1 VKRRGLAGRSHEGGR
16 MSELTPRNALYRSAV
31 LAVAMQWS
39 LRFIGLISVF
49 ILAHLLE
56 PGDFGLVGL
65 AVAAMALVELLGAVG
80 LWQAL
85 LRIKEWD
92 REHLDTAWT
101 IQLIVFGAMGLLAL
115 GTAPLVARLYGQP
128 ALTAVLAVLS
138 LRFVAFGVANIGI
151 VEFDRQLAFGRDLRM
166 RIGSR
171 LATFVVA
178 VSAAFW
184 FRNYWALVIGL
195 VAQSTFFSIATYIAH
210 PYRPRLSLKRRAELL
225 GTSLWI
231 FVHSV
236 TQTVQMQIER
246 LVMGRFGS
254 THVIGLYSVSKDLSE
269 IFTQEIATALN
280 RVTFVTVARTD
291 QPLSD
296 APLRTAQILGAYAMI
311 AAPMGFGLAATADSS
326 IHLLLGA
333 EWAAAAP
340 FLRIVAVYSALYAVY
355 KVIASA
361 LQAAGY
367 ARRAAFMSGAG
378 ALCLAAT
385 VAGAAW
391 VRPDA
396 MTVALA
402 AFAANFM
409 VLAGGI
415 AVIAR
420 HSRQNP
426 FALGLH
432 VFRPFAAAAGMAAAV
447 RLLGPDSGSSIID
460 FAGGIAVGIVTYP
473 ILLIGLWWASG
484 RPAGGEREV
493 VLFLAEMRARLRR
506 RPAAGEA

>member
-1 VKRRGLAGRSHEGGR
+1 
-16 MSELTPRNALYRSAV
+16 MSELSPRNALYRSAV

-39 LRFIGLISVF
+39 LRFIGLVSVF

-56 PGDFGLVGL
+56 PKDFGIMGL
-65 AVAAMALVELLGAVG
+65 AVATLALVELLGAVG
-80 LWQAL
+80 LWPAL
-85 LRIKEWD
+85 LRIRDWD

-101 IQLIVFGAMGLLAL
+101 IQLILFGAMGLIAL
-115 GTAPLVARLYGQP
+115 GTAPLVALFYEQP

-138 LRFVAFGVANIGI
+138 LRFFALSVANIGV

-166 RIGSR
+166 RVCSR
-171 LATFVVA
+171 LASFAVA
-178 VSAAFW
+178 VTAAFW

-195 VAQSTFFSIATYIAH
+195 VAQSSFFSIATYLAH
-210 PYRPRLSLKRRAELL
+210 PFRPRLSLKRRAELL

-231 FVHSV
+231 FVHQV

-246 LVMGRFGS
+246 LVMGRFS
-254 THVIGLYSVSKDLSE
+254 DPHVIGLYSVSKDLSE

-280 RVTFVTVARTD
+280 RVTFVTVAKTG
-291 QPLSD
+291 QPLSE

-311 AAPMGFGLAATADSS
+311 AAPMGFGLAATAESS

-333 EWAAAAP
+333 EWEAAAP
-340 FLRIVAVYSALYAVY
+340 FLKIVAVYSALYAVY

-361 LQAAGY
+361 LQAAGH
-367 ARRAAFMSGAG
+367 ARRAAFMSGGG
-378 ALCLAAT
+378 ALCLAVT

-391 VRPDA
+391 LSPTT

-402 AFAANFM
+402 AFVANLL
-409 VLAGGI
+409 VLVSGI

-420 HSRQNP
+420 HSGQNA

-432 VFRPFAAAAGMAAAV
+432 VFRPFAAAAAMAATV
-447 RLLGPDSGSSIID
+447 RLLGADSGSSIID
-460 FAGGIAVGIVTYP
+460 LTSGIAVGVVAYP
-473 ILLIGLWWASG
+473 VILVALWWASG
-484 RPAGGEREV
+484 RPPGGEREA
-493 VLFLAEMRARLRR
+493 LNFLLETRQRLRR

>member
-1 VKRRGLAGRSHEGGR
+1 VSQPTSRS
-16 MSELTPRNALYRSAV
+16 ALYRSAL

-49 ILAHLLE
+49 ILAHLLD
-56 PGDFGLVGL
+56 PGDFGIMGL
-65 AVAAMALVELLGAVG
+65 AVAALSLVELLGAVG

-101 IQLIVFGAMGLLAL
+101 IQLILFGTMGLMAL
-115 GTAPLVARLYGQP
+115 CSAPLVARFYDQP

-138 LRFVAFGVANIGI
+138 LRFLALGLSNIGV
-151 VEFDRQLAFGRDLRM
+151 VEFDRTLAFGRDLRM
-166 RIGSR
+166 RVGAR
-171 LATFVVA
+171 LASFVVA

-195 VAQSTFFSIATYIAH
+195 VAQNSFHSIATYLCH
-210 PYRPRLSLKRRAELL
+210 PFRPRLSLKRHAELL

-231 FVHSV
+231 FVHQV

-246 LVMGRFGS
+246 LVMGRFSGP
-254 THVIGLYSVSKDLSE
+254 HVIGLYSVSKDLSE

-280 RVTFVTVARTD
+280 RVTYVTVARGE
-291 QPLSD
+291 PLSE

-311 AAPMGFGLAATADSS
+311 AAPMGFGLAATAEPS

-333 EWAAAAP
+333 KWEEAAP
-340 FLRIVAVYSALYAVY
+340 FLQIVAIYSAFYAVY

-361 LQAAGY
+361 LQAAGF
-367 ARRAAFMSGAG
+367 ARRAAFMSGVG
-378 ALCLAAT
+378 ALCLAVA

-391 VRPDA
+391 VSPDA

-402 AFAANFM
+402 AFAANLL
-409 VLAGGI
+409 VLASGI
-415 AVIAR
+415 GVIAR
-420 HSRQNP
+420 HSGQNA

-432 VFRPFAAAAGMAAAV
+432 VFRPFGAAAAMAASV
-447 RLLGPDSGSSIID
+447 RLLGPDSGSSIVD
-460 FAGGIAVGIVTYP
+460 
-473 ILLIGLWWASG
+473 LIGGVAIGVAAYPLFLLSLWWASG
-484 RPAGGEREV
+484 RPPGGEREA
-493 VLFLAEMRARLRR
+493 LSFLGEIRDRLKR

>member
-1 VKRRGLAGRSHEGGR
+1 VNEPTA
-16 MSELTPRNALYRSAV
+16 RNALYRSAL
-31 LAVAMQWS
+31 LAVAMQWT

-49 ILAHLLE
+49 ILAHLLH
-56 PGDFGLVGL
+56 PDDFGIMGL
-65 AVAAMALVELLGAVG
+65 AVAALALVELLGAVG

-115 GTAPLVARLYGQP
+115 VSAPLVARFYGQP
-128 ALTAVLAVLS
+128 VLTAVMAVLS
-138 LRFVAFGVANIGI
+138 IRFVALGLANIGI
-151 VEFDRQLAFGRDLRM
+151 VEFDRKLAFGRDLKM
-166 RIGSR
+166 RVGAR
-171 LATFVVA
+171 LASFVVA
-178 VSAAFW
+178 ISAAFW

-195 VAQSTFFSIATYIAH
+195 VSQNCFFSIATYIAH

-246 LVMGRFGS
+246 LVMGRFAGP
-254 THVIGLYSVSKDLSE
+254 HVIGLYSVSKDLSE

-280 RVTFVTVARTD
+280 RVTFVTVARTG
-291 QPLSD
+291 QPLSE
-296 APLRTAQILGAYAMI
+296 APLRTAQILGIYAMI
-311 AAPMGFGLAATADSS
+311 AAPMGFGLAATAEPS

-333 EWAAAAP
+333 EWEPAAP
-340 FLRIVAVYSALYAVY
+340 FLKIVAIYSALYAVY
-355 KVIASA
+355 KVIASS
-361 LQAAGY
+361 LQAAGH
-367 ARRAAFMSGAG
+367 ARRAAYMSGAG
-378 ALCLAAT
+378 ALGLAVT

-391 VRPDA
+391 LSPTA
-396 MTVALA
+396 MTVAMA
-402 AFAANFM
+402 AFAANLL
-409 VLAGGI
+409 VLATGI

-420 HSRQNP
+420 HSAQNP

-432 VFRPFAAAAGMAAAV
+432 VFRPFGAAAAMAASV
-447 RLLGPDSGSSIID
+447 RLLGPDSGSSIVD
-460 FAGGIAVGIVTYP
+460 LLGGVAIGIVAYP
-473 ILLIGLWWASG
+473 LFLIGLWWASG
-484 RPAGGEREV
+484 RPAGGERET
-493 VLFLAEMRARLRR
+493 LAFIAEARDRLRR

>member
-1 VKRRGLAGRSHEGGR
+1 
-16 MSELTPRNALYRSAV
+16 
-31 LAVAMQWS
+31 
-39 LRFIGLISVF
+39 
-49 ILAHLLE
+49 
-56 PGDFGLVGL
+56 
-65 AVAAMALVELLGAVG
+65 
-80 LWQAL
+80 
-85 LRIKEWD
+85 
-92 REHLDTAWT
+92 
-101 IQLIVFGAMGLLAL
+101 
-115 GTAPLVARLYGQP
+115 
-128 ALTAVLAVLS
+128 
-138 LRFVAFGVANIGI
+138 
-151 VEFDRQLAFGRDLRM
+151 
-166 RIGSR
+166 
-171 LATFVVA
+171 VVA

-195 VAQSTFFSIATYIAH
+195 VAQNCSYSIATYIAH

-246 LVMGRFGS
+246 LVMGRFSGP
-254 THVIGLYSVSKDLSE
+254 HVIGLYSVSKDLSE

-280 RVTFVTVARTD
+280 RVTFVTVAKTG

-311 AAPMGFGLAATADSS
+311 AAPMGFGLAATAEPA

-333 EWAAAAP
+333 EWDEAAP
-340 FLRIVAVYSALYAVY
+340 FLKIVAIYSALYAVY

-361 LQAAGY
+361 LQAAGH
-367 ARRAAFMSGAG
+367 ARRAAYMSGAG
-378 ALCLAAT
+378 ALGLALT

-391 VRPDA
+391 VSPTV

-402 AFAANFM
+402 AFAANFL
-409 VLAGGI
+409 VLASGI

-420 HSRQNP
+420 HSGQNG

-432 VFRPFAAAAGMAAAV
+432 VFRPFAAAAAMAAAV
-447 RLLGPDSGSSIID
+447 RLLGPDSGSSIVD
-460 FAGGIAVGIVTYP
+460 LVGGVAVGVIAYP
-473 ILLIGLWWASG
+473 LFLLGLWWASG

-493 VLFLAEMRARLRR
+493 LLFAAEMRQRLRR